1 MNAQEQAKFRKL
13 GWAMLV
19 SFFALLIVIF
29 MPVFPGK
36 VNGLDYM
43 DNLFNMI
50 SKGSSYFIPE
60 AIKKSEALSGKGI
73 EVKVKYDDDKRAA
86 EIAKQVTAGGAQAT
100 VAGKEVTI
108 KGDAAQI
115 LKAGLADADLMFKN
129 EGKPIADKYGFSEKQ
144 AVYNWHFLFKKLSA
158 DLTKQE
164 KFNEAK
170 AFDNAQKRG
179 LEPAYNYY
187 GVKAENWK
195 ENMALVI
202 FALAFYVIYTLWY
215 GFGLMWLFE
224 GYGMQIGH

>member
-1 MNAQEQAKFRKL
+1 MNAQEQAKMKTR
-13 GWAMLV
+13 GWVMLV
-19 SFFALLIVIF
+19 TFFALLIVIF

-60 AIKKSEALSGKGI
+60 AIKKSEELSGKSI

-144 AVYNWHFLFKKLSA
+144 AVYNWHFLFKKLSS

-170 AFDNAQKRG
+170 AFDNAQKRA

>member
-1 MNAQEQAKFRKL
+1 MNAQEQAKYKTR
-13 GWAMLV
+13 GWLMLV
-19 SFFALLIVIF
+19 TFFALLIVIF

-60 AIKKSEALSGKGI
+60 AIKKSEELSGKSI

-86 EIAKQVTAGGAQAT
+86 EIAKQVTAGGSQAT

-144 AVYNWHFLFKKLSA
+144 AVYNWHFLFKKLSS

-170 AFDNAQKRG
+170 AFDNAQKRA

-202 FALAFYVIYTLWY
+202 FALAFYVVYTLWY